1 LFTPIF
7 FCLILSDEQVC
18 PSDPDKPFAGWLT
31 SLYFASTTM
40 STVGYGDVSV
50 EKDDRWHVFIGILY
64 MIVSMVVLVT
74 AFSAATDHA
83 YSPFTYVQEK
93 ILASVLAEPGS
104 LLHHKLRRAFG
115 VKISAIIVQFLILN
129 MLGVFVARAFVN
141 QSNIEKEQWTWMTTL
156 YWSVQTTTTIG
167 YGDLEMPFD
176 MRWFQIFYLV
186 ISTFFVGGALG
197 KIGSLQDELQG
208 IRRYYAWERREVSK
222 GMVEDM
228 QAEGHDNNIDQY
240 EFVVASLLELQKIS
254 SDDILPIMEK
264 YRVLANLSTG
274 FIDIDSIQDANH
286 EEVTLE
292 EEAAKD
298 L

>member
-1 LFTPIF
+1 
-7 FCLILSDEQVC
+7 
-18 PSDPDKPFAGWLT
+18 
-31 SLYFASTTM
+31 M